1 MKAGII
7 KMICLKKPNRIQY
20 FLIIL
25 YLLYPLISVLLGNG
39 FPKMVTYIMPCPI
52 VSLSIA
58 VYSGYTRKNKLLL
71 ALLAIWGVT
80 GIKSIIFNAY
90 EDMIL
95 FICRFYSIALLLKEL
110 KKVYVQN
117 KGKNVI

>member
-1 MKAGII
+1 
-7 KMICLKKPNRIQY
+7 
-20 FLIIL
+20 
-25 YLLYPLISVLLGNG
+25 
-39 FPKMVTYIMPCPI
+39 MVTYIMPCPI

-58 VYSGYTRKNKLLL
+58 VYSEYTRKNKLIL

-95 FICRFYSIALLLKEL
+95 FICGFYSIALLLKEL